1 MKAGASKMAG
11 RSAEMIRRLLVG
23 KRITKVVL
31 NAAKARTAGDEM
43 AHRPV
48 LTLEDGTEIR
58 FSTQETD
65 FGYYGTALCI
75 TPPQGAK
82 HGN

>member
-11 RSAEMIRRLLVG
+11 RSAEEIRRLLVG
-23 KRITKVVL
+23 KRIAKVVL
-31 NAAKARTAGDEM
+31 NATRARTAGDEM
-43 AHRPV
+43 AHQPV
-48 LTLEDGTEIR
+48 VTLEDGTEIR
-58 FSTQETD
+58 FSAQETD

-75 TPPQGAK
+75 SPPEAK